1 MPVLLPVVEP
11 PVLVLL
17 PLDVAVLLD
26 VALLDVVLLVA
37 AELVAVLP
45 VSAVVLEVPFV
56 PVNVDRGSYTV

>member
-17 PLDVAVLLD
+17 PLDVAVPLD

-45 VSAVVLEVPFV
+45 VSAAVLEVPFV